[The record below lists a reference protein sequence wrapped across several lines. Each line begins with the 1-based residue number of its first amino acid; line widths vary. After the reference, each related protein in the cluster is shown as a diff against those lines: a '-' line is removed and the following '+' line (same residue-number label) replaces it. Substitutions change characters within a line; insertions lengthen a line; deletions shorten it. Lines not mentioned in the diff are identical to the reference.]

1 MTFRGFCILVT
12 VCVSRLESTMIN
24 LMVYVLVDEDVVGAL
39 CEQHQHVEV
48 PVTFIYVPCVSR
60 LFSRLPPVCRCFD
73 LHVSFDG

>member
-48 PVTFIYVPCVSR
+48 PVTFFMFR
-60 LFSRLPPVCRCFD
+60 VCPGSCPGSPRCAGV
-73 LHVSFDG
+73 LTYM